1 MANNNSGK
9 NEKDLVC
16 SFCGKHQDE
25 VERMII
31 GPGVNI
37 CSECIGLCHDLL
49 SDKPDQP
56 KSARPA
62 RGSASRAH
70 VQPAA
75 PRATVSGLALRRRCW
90 AARSL
95 SFWTSPP

>member
-1 MANNNSGK
+1 
-9 NEKDLVC
+9 
-16 SFCGKHQDE
+16 
-25 VERMII
+25 MII

-62 RGSASRAH
+62 RGNANRAH

-75 PRATVSGLALRRRCW
+75 ADLDINIMTPAEIKEGLDRVCHRSGRGKACAVRFGLQPL
-90 AARSL
+90 
-95 SFWTSPP
+95 